1 MRDVP
6 RLSARRGDQ
15 LCHVYSDRS
24 IEELLAWGAAR
35 NLRAE
40 WMDRRH
46 VLPHFD
52 VRGEQVAEHEPGVA
66 RAELVT
72 DIRWWRTHQATSGRL
87 R

>member
-6 RLSARRGDQ
+6 RLRAHKGDL

-24 IEELLAWGAAR
+24 IEELLTWGTAR

-40 WMDRRH
+40 WMDRRN

-52 VRGEQVAEHEPGVA
+52 VLGEKVSEHQPGVA

-72 DIRWWRTHQATSGRL
+72 DIRWWRKHLNTSGRL
-87 R
+87 G